1 MKPSEQTTAA
11 ALPSLKPSNPRRD
24 AFEVGLTRV
33 LAAPMERASWSGC
46 RHTGAWLGLL
56 IFHALGSRRDMGI
69 ANIRIALPHISQR
82 RAYQILRRSM
92 QNMGMLLCEFLH
104 LKVAT
109 PQEISAYAEIEGYEH
124 IEQGFARGRG
134 VLLLTAHFGNWEVMG
149 ARAVQSFPMTVMIR
163 PTSNAGFQSYIEGIR
178 RHVGIKMISK
188 HATARTSLKVLRANE
203 ALAIFPDQYDTSE
216 ELLLPFFGRPT
227 RFISS
232 FSRLT
237 LMAQAPLVPGYGVRR
252 IPWLADGRIRI
263 QVKPG
268 LYLHEGNYATREDA
282 VVAGTRWAIQQ
293 LEELLRQY
301 PEQWL
306 WIHRRWR
313 DGDIADALRT
323 LSGSDGLDL

>member
-1 MKPSEQTTAA
+1 MKTSEETTPGADV
-11 ALPSLKPSNPRRD
+11 LPSMQPPNPRWD
-24 AFEVGLTRV
+24 AFEMGLTRV
-33 LAAPMERASWSGC
+33 LAAPMERASWAGC

-56 IFHALGSRRDMGI
+56 IFNALGRRRDLGI
-69 ANIRIALPHISQR
+69 TNIRIAFPHISER

-92 QNMGMLLCEFLH
+92 QNMAMLLCEFLH

-109 PQEISAYAEIEGYEH
+109 PQEISAYAEFEGYEH
-124 IEQGFARGRG
+124 IEQGFARGHG

-163 PTSNAGFQSYIEGIR
+163 PTSNVGFQSYIEGIR

-188 HATARTSLKVLRANE
+188 HSTARTSLKVLRANE
-203 ALAIFPDQYDTSE
+203 SLAIFPDQYDTQE

-232 FSRLT
+232 FARLA

-252 IPWLADGRIRI
+252 TPWLADGRIRI
-263 QVKPG
+263 QINPG

-282 VVAGTRWAIQQ
+282 VVAGTQWAIGQ

-313 DGDIADALRT
+313 EADWATSLANEV
-323 LSGSDGLDL
+323 